1 MRNNFLNRFQSIIK
15 IKVTGR
21 NVNNYLKKLIKKQIP
36 LIKVLPISYKEVHI
50 ILKYEDYLK
59 IAKEQTIYDIDTIGK
74 YGKLKIKDKITK
86 NLYLLIFL
94 VLGIFFLYFLSN
106 IIFNVTIIHSSN
118 EVIKLVQSEL
128 DHYGLKKYTF
138 KKNYQELEKIE
149 TKILDNNKDSL
160 EWIEIET
167 VGTKYIVRVQER
179 LLNEDTPDE
188 GYQHIVATKNAI
200 ITEIDAMQG
209 EKVKEIN
216 NYVTKGDIIISGTI
230 TLPDNTQKPTSAK
243 GQVFG
248 EVWYTVTVEYPF
260 IYREETATGKTKTVY
275 SLNFLNHKW
284 SLFNFEKF
292 TTYKANSKILLKNNW
307 LPISLTKEKQYEL
320 NVIDEFY
327 TEEEAIAKAI
337 SKAEEKLKGQ
347 NDRIKEIKKVTI
359 LEKNSDSSKIKLKL
373 FISVIEEIGEKQSFT
388 EESINNNSDTNN

>member
-21 NVNNYLKKLIKKQIP
+21 NTNNYLKRLIKKQIP
-36 LIKVLPISYKEVHI
+36 LIKVIPISYKEIHI

-59 IAKEQTIYDIDTIGK
+59 IIKDKTTYEISIIEK
-74 YGKLKIKDKITK
+74 YGKLKIKDIIRR
-86 NLYLLIFL
+86 NIFL
-94 VLGIFFLYFLSN
+94 IIFLILGIFLLYFFSN
-106 IIFNVTIIHSSN
+106 IIFNVSIIHSSN
-118 EVIKLVQSEL
+118 KIVKLVKDEL
-128 DHYGLKKYTF
+128 DNYGLKKYTF
-138 KKNYQELEKIE
+138 KKNYQELEDIE
-149 TKILDNNKDSL
+149 AKILENNKENL

-179 LLNEDTPDE
+179 LINKENNDVS
-188 GYQHIVATKNAI
+188 YQHIVSTKNAI
-200 ITEIDAMQG
+200 ITEIDAIQG
-209 EKVKEIN
+209 EKIKEIN
-216 NYVTKGDIIISGTI
+216 NYVSKGDVIISGTI
-230 TLPDNTQKPTSAK
+230 TLPDNTVKPTSAK

-260 IYREETATGKTKTVY
+260 IYREETATGKVKTVY
-275 SLNFLNHKW
+275 SLNFLNHKF
-284 SLFNFEKF
+284 SLFNFKKF
-292 TTYKANSKILLKNNW
+292 TTYKTKSKILLKNNW

-347 NDRIKEIKKVTI
+347 NDKIKEIKKVTI
-359 LEKNSDSSKIKLKL
+359 LEKNTDASKIKLKL
-373 FISVIEEIGEKQSFT
+373 FISVIENIGKEEKFS
-388 EESINNNSDTNN
+388 EENLNNNQTEN